1 MMQAYAETVRACCG
15 CKESPAA
22 GAPQAD
28 AAHGVACTQGAHSQP
43 SSSDGTC
50 SASVVYGAYVV
61 ASWYSQLK
69 RAATCA
75 RRGRRGLRH
84 VPASARQAH
93 APVGGRQHGCAK
105 ARAAQ
110 RMPAGSC
117 GAGPHAPRPRT
128 SLRLRRSQ
136 CPRSGPAAGKERVER
151 GPQRACR
158 PERDLRAKAA
168 RGCTGVETQSVGT
181 GARLLVPE
189 QRRVDVVRGRDQ
201 ADARACGQLAE
212 QRLRARRAQPCAR
225 RPGSR
230 SEGATGVPSHVST
243 PQRRPQA
250 ATRAGARRA
259 KHAGSPLPL
268 KRTPPATQAGQPA
281 AQDGARVRARRSPQC
296 CG

>member
-1 MMQAYAETVRACCG
+1 MQAYAETVRACCG

-117 GAGPHAPRPRT
+117 GAGRHA
-128 SLRLRRSQ
+128 RRS
-136 CPRSGPAAGKERVER
+136 A
-151 GPQRACR
+151 RA
-158 PERDLRAKAA
+158 AA
-168 RGCTGVETQSVGT
+168 RGPRCGCGAVSARAAARQQARSVWKGGRSAPAGPNATARQSS
-181 GARLLVPE
+181 P
-189 QRRVDVVRGRDQ
+189 RVHRGRN
-201 ADARACGQLAE
+201 AKRGG
-212 QRLRARRAQPCAR
+212 RRAPACPRAAAR
-225 RPGSR
+225 
-230 SEGATGVPSHVST
+230 
-243 PQRRPQA
+243 
-250 ATRAGARRA
+250 
-259 KHAGSPLPL
+259 
-268 KRTPPATQAGQPA
+268 
-281 AQDGARVRARRSPQC
+281 
-296 CG
+296 